1 MTLKINQCFLDGFG
15 HGYDTEGKLS
25 APLTV
30 TGDDDELILRKGEG
44 FDRWLADDTG
54 IVHANL
60 KDETPRYEMN
70 IQTLNA
76 IVRGW
81 LYGVEYEG

>member
-1 MTLKINQCFLDGFG
+1 MALKINQAFVRGFSG
-15 HGYDTEGKLS
+15 EGDGKLC

-30 TGDDDELILRKGEG
+30 VGDDDELVLRKGKG
-44 FDRWLADDTG
+44 FDEWLADTTG

-60 KDETPRYEMN
+60 KDETPYNEMN
-70 IQTLNA
+70 IQVLNA